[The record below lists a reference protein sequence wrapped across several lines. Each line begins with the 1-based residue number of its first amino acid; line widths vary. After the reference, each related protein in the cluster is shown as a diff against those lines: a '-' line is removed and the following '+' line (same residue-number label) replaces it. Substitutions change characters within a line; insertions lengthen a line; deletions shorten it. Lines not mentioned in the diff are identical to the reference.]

1 MKELESVL
9 TVFRDS
15 TKCEVTVWET
25 EGNSPSPA
33 SLNEAAGT
41 ASRSLRPDALP
52 DAGSNASLLTN
63 GGALRVVS
71 VRGAQNVFLAVGPCE
86 NGESP
91 DEVYLRI
98 LEPVILQAY
107 RTAAEVEHT
116 AQELSE
122 RYEEI
127 SLLYTIGEI
136 LGRTVSLEDAAK
148 TILNEISEIVGS
160 TSGAI
165 LVHDEPSNSLSV
177 VASTGVGPA
186 GLPAIWIDD
195 PHSVSA
201 RAFRTQ
207 HPVVSEQSEPVGYVE
222 ETYRRGAMLSVPI
235 MWTTPEGGEPLG
247 VINLSGRSSRT
258 AFTAGDQKLVR
269 AIATQIGTAIQNVRL
284 VRSSVEQDRLL
295 QEMHLAHD
303 LQMKLLPNP
312 SVASPLAKVTARV
325 VPAESVGGDF
335 YHLFKIQKDCTGVMI
350 GDVSGHGYRAAL
362 IMALVMSASAIHAQ
376 NTVGPAE
383 MLSALLDSIREELRT
398 TEMHVSV
405 FYAII
410 DHKSHGIRYANAGH
424 PHAFV
429 YGATE
434 KFERLQAID
443 PPLGMVESAPTDR
456 EYPWKAGHDI
466 MVLFTD
472 GISDAR
478 NENNERLGEEIV
490 LETILAHKDSTVEEI
505 SMHVFDLLDE
515 HMGDVPPRDDLTLVL
530 IKT

>member
-15 TKCEVTVWET
+15 TKCDVTVW
-25 EGNSPSPA
+25 GSDSASPPTLEVIA
-33 SLNEAAGT
+33 TT
-41 ASRSLRPDALP
+41 ASRPVRPDLLP
-52 DAGSNASLLTN
+52 PAESDDSILTN
-63 GGALRVVS
+63 GDTIRVAA
-71 VRGAQNVFLAVGPCE
+71 VRCGKPVFLAIGPCAP
-86 NGESP
+86 GATP
-91 DEVYLRI
+91 DELYVQL
-98 LEPVILQAY
+98 LQPVVLQAY
-107 RTAAEVEHT
+107 RTSTEVEHT
-116 AQELSE
+116 AQELSQM
-122 RYEEI
+122 YEEI

-136 LGRTVSLEDAAK
+136 LGRTVSLEDAAH
-148 TILNEISEIVGS
+148 TILNEISEIVSS

-165 LVHDEPSNSLSV
+165 LVYDSTTNSLSV
-177 VASTGVGPA
+177 VASTGIGPA
-186 GLPAIWIDD
+186 GLPAIWVDD
-195 PHSVSA
+195 PESVSA

-207 HPVVSEQSEPVGYVE
+207 YSVVSAPDDPVGYVE
-222 ETYRRGAMLSVPI
+222 QTYRRGEMLSIPI

-247 VINLSGRSSRT
+247 VINLSGRK
-258 AFTAGDQKLVR
+258 APYTAGDQKLVR

-284 VRSSVEQDRLL
+284 VKSSVEQDRLL

-312 SVASPLAKVTARV
+312 SVAAPLAKVTARV

-335 YHLFKIQKDCTGVMI
+335 YHLFRLQNECTGVMI

-376 NTVGPAE
+376 NSEGPAE
-383 MLSALLDSIREELRT
+383 MLSLLLDSLREELRT

-434 KFERLQAID
+434 KLERLRAID
-443 PPLGMVESAPTDR
+443 PPLGMVESAPT
-456 EYPWKAGHDI
+456 ELGYPWRSGHDL

-478 NENNERLGEEIV
+478 NEADERLGEDVV
-490 LETILAHKDSTVEEI
+490 LETILQHKDRSVEEI

>member
-15 TKCEVTVWET
+15 TKCDVSVWE
-25 EGNSPSPA
+25 GDAADPA
-33 SLNEAAGT
+33 TLKSIAATSRRPVRPEQLPATDSDESIVTNNGT
-41 ASRSLRPDALP
+41 M
-52 DAGSNASLLTN
+52 
-63 GGALRVVS
+63 RVAC
-71 VRGAQNVFLAVGPCE
+71 VRCGRYVYLSVGPCSD
-86 NGESP
+86 NKAP
-91 DEVYLRI
+91 DDLYVTL
-98 LEPVILQAY
+98 LKPVVIQAY
-107 RTAAEVEHT
+107 RTATEVEHT

-148 TILNEISEIVGS
+148 TILNEISEIVSS

-165 LVHDEPSNSLSV
+165 LVHDQPTNSLSV
-177 VASTGVGPA
+177 VASTGIGPA
-186 GLPAIWIDD
+186 GLPAIWVDD
-195 PHSVSA
+195 PDSVSA

-207 HPVVSEQSEPVGYVE
+207 HPVVSAPDETVGYVE
-222 ETYRRGAMLSVPI
+222 QSYRRGEMLSVPI

-247 VINLSGRSSRT
+247 VINLSGRKT
-258 AFTAGDQKLVR
+258 PYTAGDQKLVR

-284 VRSSVEQDRLL
+284 VKASVEQDRLL

-335 YHLFKIQKDCTGVMI
+335 YHLFRIQNECTGVMI

-376 NTVGPAE
+376 NSEGPAE
-383 MLSALLDSIREELRT
+383 MLSALLDSLREELRT

-410 DHKSHGIRYANAGH
+410 DHPSHGIRYANAGH
-424 PHAFV
+424 PHAFI

-443 PPLGMVESAPTDR
+443 PPLGMVDSAPTER
-456 EYPWKAGHDI
+456 AYPWRAGHDI

-478 NENNERLGEEIV
+478 NEKNERLGEDVV
-490 LETILAHKDSTVEEI
+490 LDTVLMHKDRPVEEI
-505 SMHVFDLLDE
+505 SMHLFDLLDE
-515 HMGDVPPRDDLTLVL
+515 HMGNVPPRDDLTLVL

>member
-9 TVFRDS
+9 TVFRNS
-15 TKCEVTVWET
+15 TKCEVTVWE
-25 EGNSPSPA
+25 GDAAAPGALKPVA
-33 SLNEAAGT
+33 STVAKPVP
-41 ASRSLRPDALP
+41 PDALP
-52 DAGSNASLLTN
+52 PADSDETIVTN
-63 GGALRVVS
+63 GGTVRVAS
-71 VRGAQNVFLAVGPCE
+71 IRYRGLAFLAVGPCLDQSLPE
-86 NGESP
+86 QL
-91 DEVYLRI
+91 YLDLLKPLI
-98 LEPVILQAY
+98 VQVY
-107 RTAAEVEHT
+107 RTRLEVEHT
-116 AQELSE
+116 AQELSD
-122 RYEEI
+122 RFEEI

-160 TSGAI
+160 STGAI

-177 VASTGVGPA
+177 VAATGA
-186 GLPAIWIDD
+186 GTENLPAIWVFD
-195 PHSVSA
+195 PESVSA
-201 RAFRTQ
+201 RVFRTE
-207 HPVVSEQSEPVGYVE
+207 HEVISEADEPVGYVE
-222 ETYRRGAMLSVPI
+222 ETYRKGVMLSVPI

-247 VINLSGRSSRT
+247 VINLSGRTSRT
-258 AFTAGDQKLVR
+258 PYTAGDQKLVR

-284 VRSSVEQDRLL
+284 VKASVEQDRLL

-325 VPAESVGGDF
+325 VPADSVGGDF
-335 YHLFKIQKDCTGVMI
+335 YHLFRIQRDCTGVMI

-362 IMALVMSASAIHAQ
+362 IMALIMSASAIHAQ
-376 NTVGPAE
+376 NTEGPAE
-383 MLSALLDSIREELRT
+383 MLSALLDSVREELRT

-410 DHKSHGIRYANAGH
+410 DHRSHNITYANAGH

-434 KFERLQAID
+434 KFERLRAID
-443 PPLGMVESAPTDR
+443 PPLGMVESAPT
-456 EYPWKAGHDI
+456 ELSYPWRAGHDL

-478 NENNERLGEEIV
+478 NAADERLGEDIV
-490 LETILAHKDSTVEEI
+490 LETILMHKDLPVEEI

-515 HMGDVPPRDDLTLVL
+515 HMGDIPARDDLTLVL
-530 IKT
+530 IKS

>member
-15 TKCEVTVWET
+15 TKCDVTVWEGDSADPAT
-25 EGNSPSPA
+25 LKVIATNSTRA
-33 SLNEAAGT
+33 I
-41 ASRSLRPDALP
+41 RPDQLP
-52 DAGSNASLLTN
+52 ATDSDDSIITN
-63 GGALRVVS
+63 EGKLRVAC
-71 VRGAQNVFLAVGPCE
+71 VRCGRHVYLSVGPCADD
-86 NGESP
+86 STP
-91 DEVYLRI
+91 DELYLT
-98 LEPVILQAY
+98 LLKPVVVQAY
-107 RTAAEVEHT
+107 RTATEVEHT

-148 TILNEISEIVGS
+148 TILNEISEIVSS

-165 LVHDEPSNSLSV
+165 LVHDEATNSLSV
-177 VASTGVGPA
+177 VASTGIGPA
-186 GLPAIWIDD
+186 GLPAIWVDD
-195 PHSVSA
+195 PESVSA
-201 RAFRTQ
+201 RTFRTQ
-207 HPVVSEQSEPVGYVE
+207 HPIVSGPDESVGYVE
-222 ETYRRGAMLSVPI
+222 QTYRRGEMLSVPI

-258 AFTAGDQKLVR
+258 PYTAGDQKLVR

-284 VRSSVEQDRLL
+284 VKASVEQDRLL

-335 YHLFKIQKDCTGVMI
+335 YHLFRLQNECTGVMI

-376 NTVGPAE
+376 NSEGPAE
-383 MLSALLDSIREELRT
+383 MLSALLDSLREELRT

-410 DHKSHGIRYANAGH
+410 DHKSHGILYANAGH

-443 PPLGMVESAPTDR
+443 PPLGMVESAPTER
-456 EYPWKAGHDI
+456 AYPWRAGHDI

-490 LETILAHKDSTVEEI
+490 LDTILAHKDRSVEEI